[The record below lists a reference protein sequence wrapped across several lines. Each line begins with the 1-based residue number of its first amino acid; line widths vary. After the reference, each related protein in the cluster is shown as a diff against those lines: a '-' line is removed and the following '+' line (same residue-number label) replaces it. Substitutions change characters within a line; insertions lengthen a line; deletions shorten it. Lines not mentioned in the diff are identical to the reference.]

1 MKSVRISILKILSVF
16 IIAFTFHGTLVAQTQ
31 TKIQLI
37 DSLNQLSY
45 HLRRNSPKLS
55 LKYAID
61 AYELSKGTDYTK
73 GLAASIH
80 NRGTAK
86 AVLGQYDQSLKD
98 LLDAAKIRE
107 EINDIAGLT
116 SSYNNLGYV
125 FSEMQNDRKAL
136 DYYTKS
142 LECHRKSENA
152 KEIGI
157 VLNNI
162 GWVQLR
168 SNKLDLALE
177 YFYMALKANEQEN
190 DERGAGASLS
200 NLGTAYRQMGQYQKG
215 LDYHLKALGIAEK
228 HSDKFGL
235 CNTLHYIAEDY
246 FNLNRTEEA
255 SVYAL
260 KAFILAKDIGMLSD
274 EKKAAA
280 LLAQIYESRKKYDES
295 NKYLKLVSSLN
306 DSLFSIEKAES
317 IGKIQAYYEIENQ
330 AKENEFLKKEQLI
343 SKQKIRQQWRILFLS
358 ITIIVLA
365 LLLSY
370 VLYTSKKKLKHA
382 NALLVIKNDEI
393 NYQREVIEIKADAL
407 DEKNQ
412 ELTEINAIKDKLIS
426 VIAHDLKNPLHA
438 VIGYS
443 EVLINRIPQTDS
455 NKETISFL
463 RIIHDNAIRGNLLL
477 ENLLQWSRFQTQAI
491 QFLPVEQK
499 IDKLINE
506 ELYFVQPIAAEKKVK
521 ISCEFNKD
529 LSVNADSN
537 MLRTIIRNLVSNA
550 IKFSNENGIIRIKA
564 EINEKTALFSVSDN
578 GVGISEKVKSK
589 LFTGEAG
596 ITTEGTS
603 GEKGTGIGLMLC
615 KDFIEKH
622 SGSIWVDSKEG
633 KGTTFFFTLPLLPH
647 ND

>member
-1 MKSVRISILKILSVF
+1 MISVRNSTFKILSVF
-16 IIAFTFHGTLVAQTQ
+16 IIVITFHGTLIAQRQ
-31 TKIQLI
+31 TNTQLI

-61 AYELSKGTDYTK
+61 AYELSKGTDYVK
-73 GLAASIH
+73 GFAASIH

-98 LLDAAKIRE
+98 LLEAAKLRE
-107 EINDIAGLT
+107 EINDINGLS

-142 LECHRKSENA
+142 LECHRKSDNA

-168 SNKLDLALE
+168 SKKLDLALE
-177 YFYMALKANEQEN
+177 YFYMALKANEEEN

-200 NLGTAYRQMGQYQKG
+200 NLGTVYRQMGQYQKG
-215 LDYHLKALGIAEK
+215 LEYHLKALGIAEK
-228 HSDKFGL
+228 HVDKFGL
-235 CNTLHYIAEDY
+235 CNTLFYIAEDY
-246 FNLNRTEEA
+246 IYLNRIEEA
-255 SVYAL
+255 TVYAL
-260 KAFILAKDIGMLSD
+260 KAFIMAKDIGMLSD
-274 EKKAAA
+274 EKKAAT
-280 LLAQIYESRKKYDES
+280 LLAHIYEKRKKYDES
-295 NKYLKLVSSLN
+295 NKYLKLASSLN
-306 DSLFSIEKAES
+306 DSLFSIERAES
-317 IGKIQAYYEIENQ
+317 IGKIQAFYEIENQ

-343 SKQKIRQQWRILFLS
+343 SKQKIRQQLRILFLS
-358 ITIIVLA
+358 IAIIAMA

-370 VLYTSKKKLKHA
+370 VLYSSKKKLKQA
-382 NALLVIKNDEI
+382 NALLLNKNDEI
-393 NYQREVIEIKADAL
+393 NYQREVIEIKANAL

-412 ELTEINAIKDKLIS
+412 ELTEINAVKDKLIS
-426 VIAHDLKNPLHA
+426 VIAHDLKNPLHS
-438 VIGYS
+438 VVGYS

-455 NKETISFL
+455 NKEIISFL

-477 ENLLQWSRFQTQAI
+477 ENLLQWSRFQTHSI

-521 ISCEFNKD
+521 ISCDFDKD
-529 LSVNADSN
+529 LTVNADSN

-550 IKFSNENGIIRIKA
+550 IKFSTEKGLIRIKA
-564 EINEKTALFSVSDN
+564 EVSDGVALFSVSDN
-578 GVGISEKVKSK
+578 GIGIPDKVKRK

-622 SGSIWVDSKEG
+622 KGSIWVESEEG
-633 KGTTFFFTLPLLPH
+633 KGTKFFFTLPLILQ
-647 ND
+647 NE

>member
-1 MKSVRISILKILSVF
+1 MISVRSTIFNFFSLV
-16 IIAFTFHGTLVAQTQ
+16 IIVITLQGNLFAQTKA
-31 TKIQLI
+31 TIQLI

-61 AYELSKGTDYTK
+61 AYELSKGTNYSK
-73 GLAASIH
+73 GFAAAIH

-107 EINDIAGLT
+107 EINDISGLT

-142 LECHRKSENA
+142 LECHRKSDNA

-168 SNKLDLALE
+168 SKKLDLALE

-190 DERGAGASLS
+190 DERGVGASLS
-200 NLGTAYRQMGQYQKG
+200 NLGTVYRQMGQYQKG
-215 LDYHLKALGIAEK
+215 LEYHLKALGIAEK

-235 CNTLHYIAEDY
+235 CNTLFYISEDY
-246 FNLNRTEEA
+246 FKLKRIEE
-255 SVYAL
+255 STVYAL
-260 KAFILAKDIGMLSD
+260 KSFILAKDIGMLSD

-280 LLAQIYESRKKYDES
+280 LLAQIYESRKKYEES

-306 DSLFSIEKAES
+306 DSLFSIEKAETV
-317 IGKIQAYYEIENQ
+317 GKIQSYYEIENQ
-330 AKENEFLKKEQLI
+330 AKENALLKKEQLI
-343 SKQKIRQQWRILFLS
+343 SNQKIRQQLRILFLS
-358 ITIIVLA
+358 IAIIALA
-365 LLLSY
+365 LFLSY
-370 VLYTSKKKLKHA
+370 VLYSSKKKLKLA
-382 NALLVIKNDEI
+382 NALLVTKNDEI

-438 VIGYS
+438 VVGYS
-443 EVLINRIPQTDS
+443 EVLINRIPQTET
-455 NKETISFL
+455 NKEIISFL

-477 ENLLQWSRFQTQAI
+477 ENLLQWSRFQTRSI

-521 ISCEFNKD
+521 ISCEFDKD
-529 LSVNADSN
+529 LTVNADSN

-550 IKFSNENGIIRIKA
+550 IKFSTENGIIRIKA
-564 EINEKTALFSVSDN
+564 EINENTALFSVADN

-622 SGSIWVDSKEG
+622 SGSIWVESKEG
-633 KGTTFFFTLPLLPH
+633 KGTTFFFTLPLLPQ